1 MENLFDQEASTD
13 EIRNKIIESIT
24 EEPVVENLQP
34 EDFTVVDESDI
45 DWSKL

>member
-13 EIRNKIIESIT
+13 EIRNKIIEDIT
-24 EEPVVENLQP
+24 EQAVAEDISP
-34 EDFTVVDESDI
+34 EDFTVADESDI